1 MGSTLVKKALVML
14 VVKAFLTSRFLK
26 FVVELLLMTA
36 RCLLQKVYPPFPIL
50 MGALRAPNKWE
61 PRCCVWC

>member
-1 MGSTLVKKALVML
+1 ML

-26 FVVELLLMTA
+26 FAVELLLTTA
-36 RCLLQKVYPPFPIL
+36 RCLLQKVYRPFPIL
-50 MGALRAPNKWE
+50 IGALRAPNKWE